1 MQHTQLEADMLK
13 VEGLCKRYP
22 TFELKDVGFE
32 LPAGYIMGFIGE
44 NGAGKTTT
52 IKAII
57 NMVAPDSGKVTVFGK
72 DIREHEKEI
81 KQDIGLLMAGIDCY
95 PMCRVGKFLKIIS
108 TFFDKWDNEACENYL
123 KRFSIDKHKRIKE
136 LSAGM
141 KVKLHLAVALSHD
154 AKLLI
159 LDEPTSGLDPVAR
172 DEVLDIMQELIQN
185 GDRSVIFS
193 THITSD
199 LDKCAD
205 FILFIKNGLIVAN
218 DTKDSV
224 LSGHRLVVGGRKN
237 LTEIMR
243 EKLIGVK
250 TTDYNYTGLI
260 KTEDAKFF
268 DGADITAPNL
278 EDIMLYYGREGRNA

>member
-1 MQHTQLEADMLK
+1 MFGLDKPDMGVYTVYIRYAQLEVDMLK
-13 VEGLCKRYP
+13 VEGLCKEYP
-22 TFELKDVGFE
+22 SFRLQDVSFE

-52 IKAII
+52 IKAIM
-57 NMVAPDSGKVTVFGK
+57 NMAAPDSGTVTVFGMDVK
-72 DIREHEKEI
+72 EHEKEI

-95 PMCRVGKFLKIIS
+95 PMCRVEKFVRIVS
-108 TFFDKWDNEACENYL
+108 TFFDNWDNVACENYL
-123 KRFSIDKHKRIKE
+123 KRFSIDKHNRLTE

-141 KVKLHLAVALSHD
+141 KVKLHLAIALSHN

-172 DEVLDIMQELIQN
+172 DEVLDIMQELVSN
-185 GDRSVIFS
+185 GERSVIFS

-218 DTKDSV
+218 DTKDCI
-224 LSGHRLVVGGRKN
+224 LLGHRVV
-237 LTEIMR
+237 
-243 EKLIGVK
+243 
-250 TTDYNYTGLI
+250 TG
-260 KTEDAKFF
+260 
-268 DGADITAPNL
+268 
-278 EDIMLYYGREGRNA
+278 